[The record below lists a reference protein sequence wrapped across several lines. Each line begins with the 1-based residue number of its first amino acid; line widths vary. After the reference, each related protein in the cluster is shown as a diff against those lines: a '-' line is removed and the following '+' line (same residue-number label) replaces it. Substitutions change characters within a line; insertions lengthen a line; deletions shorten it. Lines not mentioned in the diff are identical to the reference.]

1 MKRSYHSKEDTTNR
15 ICINGQCTS
24 AMSSLATNYSPNAQK
39 FDMIQTF
46 DIQNPHE
53 ARRKGKRTQPGEERD
68 D

>member
-24 AMSSLATNYSPNAQK
+24 AMSSLTTNYSPNAQK

-46 DIQNPHE
+46 DIQHPHK
-53 ARRKGKRTQPGEERD
+53 ARSKGKKDTTGRGKG
-68 D
+68 